1 MSQQSATIPGGDA
14 QLRISVLAVV
24 TPDRAAAIE
33 RILSHTRWQIKI
45 VHSINE
51 AMEAL
56 RSLPIHV
63 VLCEH
68 RLSDGTWMDILRETE
83 DLCPRPQTIVLSAS
97 ADSAL
102 WGEVLNC
109 GAYDLLATPLEAREL
124 YAVVPM
130 AWRQCHRNAA
140 KMAAPAAQPNI
151 CELAHGQ

>member
-1 MSQQSATIPGGDA
+1 MSKQSVTVLGGDA
-14 QLRISVLAVV
+14 QLRISILAVV
-24 TPDRAAAIE
+24 PPDKAAAIE

-51 AMEAL
+51 AMKAL

-68 RLSDGTWMDILRETE
+68 RLSDGTWMDMLRETE
-83 DLCPRPQTIVLSAS
+83 DLCPRPETIVLSAS

-109 GAYDLLATPLEAREL
+109 GAYDLLATRLEAREV

-130 AWRQCHRNAA
+130 AWRQCHRKAE
-140 KMAAPAAQPNI
+140 KILAPVAQPNT